1 MNERTLELAKQAGLK
16 VESWMTNPPKPFQIL
31 GSTEQ
36 FEKFAE
42 LIVQECASVI
52 EKNHPEFT
60 CKEDADNLYRKA
72 GRMDAID
79 EILQHFGVE

>member
-16 VESWMTNPPKPFQIL
+16 VESFMTNPPKPFQIL

-42 LIVQECASVI
+42 LMLKASFDVVI
-52 EKNHPEFT
+52 NDGRFH
-60 CKEDADNLYRKA
+60 DAKGIIRA
-72 GRMDAID
+72 GKYTAM
-79 EILQHFGVE
+79 EHFGIEE

>member
-16 VESWMTNPPKPFQIL
+16 VESFMTNPPKPFQIL

-42 LIVQECASVI
+42 LIVEECIDIVDTQWEPVLV
-52 EKNHPEFT
+52 EKIRE
-60 CKEDADNLYRKA
+60 
-72 GRMDAID
+72 
-79 EILQHFGVE
+79 HFGVEE

>member
-1 MNERTLELAKQAGLK
+1 MNERTLELAKKAGLK

-42 LIVQECASVI
+42 LLLKASFDVVI
-52 EKNHPEFT
+52 NDGRFH
-60 CKEDADNLYRKA
+60 DAKGIIKA
-72 GRMDAID
+72 GKHTAM
-79 EILQHFGVE
+79 EHFGIEE